1 MVESKSEHDVL
12 KHEAIAVVGDDT
24 GLIKKVQIN
33 AKCTQISHSIA
44 YGAASRAN
52 KRKKQN
58 ESSE

>member
-12 KHEAIAVVGDDT
+12 KHEVIAVVGDDT

-33 AKCTQISHSIA
+33 AKCTVIKHDVA

-52 KRKKQN
+52 RRKKT
-58 ESSE
+58 